1 MNATVV
7 RSAHPWAATHRR
19 LLALVAVA
27 IAVAA
32 TVVIVLMTSA
42 GPSPSSSVQAPAH
55 GQIAPRIPGPADP
68 RAPQQPD
75 IPTRCLQHMGL
86 QYMALVPC

>member
-1 MNATVV
+1 MNATVSG
-7 RSAHPWAATHRR
+7 SARPWVATHRM
-19 LLALVAVA
+19 LLALVTVA

-42 GPSPSSSVQAPAH
+42 GTSSSSRVQAPDQ
-55 GQIAPRIPGPADP
+55 GQTGPRIPGPAQ
-68 RAPQQPD
+68 PQGPGQRE

>member
-1 MNATVV
+1 MNATVS

-19 LLALVAVA
+19 LLALVTLA
-27 IAVAA
+27 IAVVA

-42 GPSPSSSVQAPAH
+42 GTSSSSRVQAPDQ
-55 GQIAPRIPGPADP
+55 GQTGPRIPGPAE
-68 RAPQQPD
+68 PQSPGRPD

-86 QYMALVPC
+86 QYMAVVPC

>member
-1 MNATVV
+1 MNATVS
-7 RSAHPWAATHRR
+7 RAAHPWAATHRT
-19 LLALVAVA
+19 LLAVVALA

-42 GPSPSSSVQAPAH
+42 GTPSSSRVQAPEQEQT
-55 GQIAPRIPGPADP
+55 GPQIPGPAQ
-68 RAPQQPD
+68 PQGPGQRD